1 MPRCVVVAGA
11 NNYLLG
17 AVFVPCSDGVQLLL
31 IRKFLCLLVIWMV
44 VCSPVTADEPA
55 GLAASV
61 LKIRAEF
68 LRLDLDQDERLTLDE
83 FLELRDNKA
92 ELTRDF
98 ALYDF
103 DRSGALSRAEF
114 SSVSGLCPAWIRGSI
129 PDPVND
135 LLENA
140 VSALDESYEQ
150 WNTRPN
156 EYVNS
161 HSFVANFIGSISPE
175 GKKFVTGRILRQA
188 DPDGDGQM
196 NRADARTFLT
206 YQLGMFWGDG
216 HEIREPTGRVLRL
229 DRFLVADVNADGA
242 VTLDEFTS
250 HGWNTRSKE
259 EFERQD
265 AEADG
270 RIAFREYCDYRHTE
284 NYFDAV
290 EWFRKADVDLS
301 GLLDQTEIEKAA
313 DEDRRHLVVSTIAA
327 FDQNRDQLLSLQEF
341 RVSMLGNV
349 NYPWSKRP
357 VDLDRDGLLSYDE
370 FIFHSTDLFQ
380 LQRRL
385 YFHRLD
391 RNRDRRLSPNEF
403 DFNEAKPNAVRIES
417 VDGKSKVVIFQD
429 ENFPILGL
437 PDVASDG
444 TRMLFHRISNDP
456 NIGSQI
462 VLSDLRGEVIAQLCS
477 GRQPSW
483 SADASQFVCAR
494 TVGEGGAGKQIWVM
508 AADGRAGTSIG
519 QGGSPRWSPDGKTI
533 AFFRDNGIVLYDTEK
548 KETRVLVP
556 REAHRYTSLG
566 DGLVWAPDSK
576 RLALLATRPNFTELV
591 VVSVPINAG
600 KKGQVETPP
609 DKDDGRVVSG
619 DVTLEPQRGFASCR
633 SVGQLSWRANGICFA
648 ISSVVNGKGA
658 KQASLQLWVPELN
671 GGAKAV
677 PLISRDVIWKAA
689 SLDKTGKWYVG
700 VSEQ

>member
-1 MPRCVVVAGA
+1 MA
-11 NNYLLG
+11 
-17 AVFVPCSDGVQLLL
+17 
-31 IRKFLCLLVIWMV
+31 

-55 GLAASV
+55 GLAAAV

-68 LRLDLDQDERLTLDE
+68 DRLDLDQDERLILNE
-83 FLELRDNKA
+83 FLQLRDNNA

-196 NRADARTFLT
+196 NRADARNFLT

-229 DRFLVADVNADGA
+229 DRFLVADVNGDGS
-242 VTLDEFTS
+242 VNLDEFTS

-259 EFERQD
+259 EFERLD
-265 AEADG
+265 VEADG
-270 RIAFREYCDYRHTE
+270 RITFREYRDYRHTE

-301 GLLDQTEIEKAA
+301 GFLDLAEIEKAT
-313 DEDRRHLVVSTIAA
+313 DEDRRHLVASTMVA

-341 RVSMLGNV
+341 RVSMLGNM

-357 VDLDRDGLLSYDE
+357 VDLNRDGVLSYDE
-370 FIFHSTDLFQ
+370 FIFHNTDLFQ

-391 RNRDRRLSPNEF
+391 RNRDRRLSLDEF
-403 DFNEAKPNAVRIES
+403 EFNEAKPNAVRMES

-429 ENFPILGL
+429 ENFPVLGL
-437 PDVASDG
+437 PDVAPDG
-444 TRMLFHRISNDP
+444 TRMLFHRMSNDP
-456 NIGSQI
+456 KVGSQI
-462 VLSDLRGEVIAQLCS
+462 VLSDLKGEVITELCS
-477 GRQPSW
+477 GKQPSW

-494 TVGEGGAGKQIWVM
+494 TVGEGVAGKQIWVM
-508 AADGRAGTSIG
+508 AADGRSGSPIG
-519 QGGSPRWSPDGKTI
+519 QGTSPRWSPDGKTI
-533 AFFRDNGIVLYDTEK
+533 ALLRDNGIVLYDTGT
-548 KETRVLVP
+548 KESRVLVP
-556 REAHRYTSLG
+556 REGHRYTSLG

-591 VVSVPINAG
+591 LVSVTNDVDE
-600 KKGQVETPP
+600 KKQRKTAP
-609 DKDDGRVVSG
+609 DKLNVGVASG
-619 DVTLEPQRGFASCR
+619 EVTLDPQRGFASCR
-633 SVGQLSWRANGICFA
+633 SAGQLSWGTNGICFA
-648 ISSVVNGKGA
+648 ISSIVNGKGA
-658 KQASLQLWVPELN
+658 KQASLQLWVPESK
-671 GGAKAV
+671 GGMKTV
-677 PLISRDVIWKAA
+677 PPLSRDVIWKAA
-689 SLDKTGKWYVG
+689 SLEKSGKWYVG
-700 VSEQ
+700 VSEH

>member
-1 MPRCVVVAGA
+1 MA
-11 NNYLLG
+11 
-17 AVFVPCSDGVQLLL
+17 F
-31 IRKFLCLLVIWMV
+31 
-44 VCSPVTADEPA
+44 CSPMTADEPA
-55 GLAASV
+55 ELAASV

-68 LRLDLDQDERLTLDE
+68 DRLDLDQDERLKLDE
-83 FLELRDNKA
+83 FLQLRDNNA

-196 NRADARTFLT
+196 NRADARNFLT

-216 HEIREPTGRVLRL
+216 QEIREPTGRVLRL
-229 DRFLVADVNADGA
+229 DRFLVADVNTDGS
-242 VTLDEFTS
+242 VTLEEFTS
-250 HGWNTRSKE
+250 HGWNARSKE
-259 EFERQD
+259 EFERLD
-265 AEADG
+265 VEADG
-270 RIAFREYCDYRHTE
+270 RITFREYRDYRHTE

-301 GLLDQTEIEKAA
+301 GLLDLAEIEKATG
-313 DEDRRHLVVSTIAA
+313 EDRRHLVASTIAA
-327 FDQNRDQLLSLQEF
+327 FDQNRDQFLSLQEF
-341 RVSMLGNV
+341 RVSMLGNM

-357 VDLDRDGLLSYDE
+357 VDLNRDGVLSYDE
-370 FIFHSTDLFQ
+370 FIFHNTDLFQ

-391 RNRDRRLSPNEF
+391 RNRDRRLTPDEF
-403 DFNEAKPNAVRIES
+403 EFNEAKPNAVRMES
-417 VDGKSKVVIFQD
+417 LDGKSKLVIFQD
-429 ENFPILGL
+429 EKFPVLGL
-437 PDVASDG
+437 PDIAPDG
-444 TRMLFHRISNDP
+444 TRMIFHRRSNDP
-456 NIGSQI
+456 EVGSQI
-462 VLSDLRGEVIAQLCS
+462 VLSDLKGEVVTELCS
-477 GRQPSW
+477 GKQPSW

-494 TVGEGGAGKQIWVM
+494 TVGEGVAGKQIWVM
-508 AADGRAGTSIG
+508 AADGRGGSSIG
-519 QGGSPRWSPDGKTI
+519 QGTSPRWSPDGKTI

-548 KETRVLVP
+548 KESRVLVP
-556 REAHRYTSLG
+556 REGHRYTSLG
-566 DGLVWAPDSK
+566 DGLVWEPDSK

-591 VVSVPINAG
+591 LVAVQNDADREDQVKTPT
-600 KKGQVETPP
+600 KKG
-609 DKDDGRVVSG
+609 DGGVASSE
-619 DVTLEPQRGFASCR
+619 VTLDPQRGFASCR
-633 SVGQLSWRANGICFA
+633 SVGQLSWGANGICFA
-648 ISSVVNGKGA
+648 ISSIVNGKGA

-671 GGAKAV
+671 GGVKAV
-677 PLISRDVIWKAA
+677 PPVSRDVIWKAV
-689 SLDKTGKWYVG
+689 SLEKTGKWYVG
-700 VSEQ
+700 VSEH

>member
-1 MPRCVVVAGA
+1 M
-11 NNYLLG
+11 
-17 AVFVPCSDGVQLLL
+17 F
-31 IRKFLCLLVIWMV
+31 
-44 VCSPVTADEPA
+44 ADEPVE
-55 GLAASV
+55 LAASV

-68 LRLDLDQDERLTLDE
+68 DRLDKDQNERLQLDE
-83 FLELRDNKA
+83 FLLLRENKA

-103 DRSGALSRAEF
+103 DQSGALTRAEF

-150 WNTRPN
+150 WNTRPH

-196 NRADARTFLT
+196 NRADARKFLT

-229 DRFLVADVNADGA
+229 DRFLVADINSDGS
-242 VTLDEFTS
+242 VTLEEFMIE
-250 HGWNTRSKE
+250 GWGTRSKE
-259 EFERQD
+259 DFERLD
-265 AEADG
+265 INEDG
-270 RIAFREYCDYRHTE
+270 RMTFGEYRDYQNTE

-290 EWFRKADVDLS
+290 EWFRQADVDLS
-301 GLLDQTEIEKAA
+301 GLLDATEVEDAA
-313 DEDRRHLVVSTIAA
+313 EEERQHLVASTIAA

-341 RVSMLGNV
+341 RVSMLGNM

-357 VDLDRDGLLSYDE
+357 VDLNRDGVLAYDE
-370 FIFHSTDLFQ
+370 FIFHKTDLFQ

-391 RNRDRRLSPNEF
+391 RNRDRRLTLDEF
-403 DFNEAKPNAVRIES
+403 DFNEAKPNAIRRES
-417 VDGKSKVVIFQD
+417 NVGKSGTVIYQD
-429 ENFPILGL
+429 EEFPVLGL
-437 PDVASDG
+437 PDVSPDG

-456 NIGSQI
+456 KVGSQV
-462 VLSDLRGEVIAQLCS
+462 VLSDLKGEVITELCS
-477 GRQPSW
+477 GKQPSW
-483 SADASQFVCAR
+483 SADGSQFVCAR
-494 TVGEGGAGKQIWVM
+494 TVGDGAAGKQIWVM
-508 AADGRAGTSIG
+508 SADGRGGVSLG
-519 QGGSPRWSPDGKTI
+519 QGTSPRWSPDGKSI
-533 AFFRDNGIVLYDTEK
+533 AFLRDNGIVLYDTKK
-548 KETRVLVP
+548 KESRVLVA
-556 REAHRYTSLG
+556 REEHRYTTLG
-566 DGLVWAPDSK
+566 DALAWESDGQ

-591 VVSVPINAG
+591 LVSVPQNSGQHQLAEPASGKGTEGSRNA
-600 KKGQVETPP
+600 E
-609 DKDDGRVVSG
+609 
-619 DVTLEPQRGFASCR
+619 VTLDAQRGFASCR
-633 SVGQLSWRANGICFA
+633 SVGQLSWGEKGICFA
-648 ISSVVNGKGA
+648 ISPIMNTKATRQVSIK
-658 KQASLQLWVPELN
+658 LWLPRSN
-671 GGAKAV
+671 GGVEA
-677 PLISRDVIWKAA
+677 PLALSPDIRWKAA
-689 SLDKTGKWYVG
+689 SFLRNDEWYIG

>member
-1 MPRCVVVAGA
+1 MA
-11 NNYLLG
+11 
-17 AVFVPCSDGVQLLL
+17 
-31 IRKFLCLLVIWMV
+31 

-55 GLAASV
+55 GLAAAV

-68 LRLDLDQDERLTLDE
+68 DRLDLDQDDRLKLDE
-83 FLELRDNKA
+83 FLQLRDNSA

-196 NRADARTFLT
+196 NRADARNFLT

-229 DRFLVADVNADGA
+229 DRFLVADVNGDGS
-242 VTLDEFTS
+242 VNLDEFTS

-259 EFERQD
+259 EFERLD
-265 AEADG
+265 VEDDG
-270 RIAFREYCDYRHTE
+270 RITFREYRDYRHTE

-301 GLLDQTEIEKAA
+301 GLLDLAEIEKAA
-313 DEDRRHLVVSTIAA
+313 DADRRHLVASTMVA

-341 RVSMLGNV
+341 RVSMLGNM

-357 VDLDRDGLLSYDE
+357 VDLNRDGVLSYDE
-370 FIFHSTDLFQ
+370 FIFHNTDLFQ

-391 RNRDRRLSPNEF
+391 RNRDRRLSPDEF
-403 DFNEAKPNAVRIES
+403 EFNEAKPNAVRMES

-429 ENFPILGL
+429 ENFPVLGL
-437 PDVASDG
+437 PDVAPDG
-444 TRMLFHRISNDP
+444 TRMLFHRMSNDP
-456 NIGSQI
+456 KVGSQI
-462 VLSDLRGEVIAQLCS
+462 VLSDLKGEVITELCS
-477 GRQPSW
+477 GKQPSW

-494 TVGEGGAGKQIWVM
+494 TVGEGVAGKQIWVM
-508 AADGRAGTSIG
+508 AADGRSGSPIG
-519 QGGSPRWSPDGKTI
+519 QGTSPRWSPDGKTI
-533 AFFRDNGIVLYDTEK
+533 AFFRDNGIVLYDTGK
-548 KETRVLVP
+548 KESRVLVP
-556 REAHRYTSLG
+556 REGHRYTSLG

-591 VVSVPINAG
+591 LVSVTNDVDE
-600 KKGQVETPP
+600 KKQRKTAP
-609 DKDDGRVVSG
+609 DKLNGGVASG
-619 DVTLEPQRGFASCR
+619 EVTLDPQRGFASCR
-633 SVGQLSWRANGICFA
+633 SVGQLSWGTNGICFA
-648 ISSVVNGKGA
+648 ISSIVNGKGA
-658 KQASLQLWVPELN
+658 KQASFQVWVPESK
-671 GGAKAV
+671 GGMKAV
-677 PLISRDVIWKAA
+677 PPLSRDVIWKAA
-689 SLDKTGKWYVG
+689 SLEKSGKWYVG
-700 VSEQ
+700 VSEH

>member
-1 MPRCVVVAGA
+1 MA
-11 NNYLLG
+11 
-17 AVFVPCSDGVQLLL
+17 
-31 IRKFLCLLVIWMV
+31 

-55 GLAASV
+55 GLAAAV

-68 LRLDLDQDERLTLDE
+68 DRLDLDQDERLILNE
-83 FLELRDNKA
+83 FLQLRDNNA

-196 NRADARTFLT
+196 NRADARNFLT

-229 DRFLVADVNADGA
+229 DRFLVADVNGDGS
-242 VTLDEFTS
+242 VNLDEFTS

-259 EFERQD
+259 EFERLD
-265 AEADG
+265 VEADG
-270 RIAFREYCDYRHTE
+270 RITFREYRDYRHTE

-301 GLLDQTEIEKAA
+301 GFLDLAEIEKAT
-313 DEDRRHLVVSTIAA
+313 DEDRRHLVASTMVA

-341 RVSMLGNV
+341 RVSMLGNM
-349 NYPWSKRP
+349 NYPWSKRL
-357 VDLDRDGLLSYDE
+357 VDLNRDGVLSYDE
-370 FIFHSTDLFQ
+370 FIFHNTDLFQ

-391 RNRDRRLSPNEF
+391 RNRDRRLSLDEF
-403 DFNEAKPNAVRIES
+403 EFNEAKPNAVRMES

-429 ENFPILGL
+429 ENFPVLGL
-437 PDVASDG
+437 PDVAPDG
-444 TRMLFHRISNDP
+444 TRMLFHRMSNDP
-456 NIGSQI
+456 KVGSQI
-462 VLSDLRGEVIAQLCS
+462 VLSDLKGEVITELCS
-477 GRQPSW
+477 GKQPSW

-494 TVGEGGAGKQIWVM
+494 TVGEGVAGKQIWVM
-508 AADGRAGTSIG
+508 AADGRSGSPIG
-519 QGGSPRWSPDGKTI
+519 QGTSPRWSPDGKTI
-533 AFFRDNGIVLYDTEK
+533 ALLRDNGIVLYDTGT
-548 KETRVLVP
+548 KESRVLVP
-556 REAHRYTSLG
+556 REGHRYTSLG

-591 VVSVPINAG
+591 LVSVTNDVDE
-600 KKGQVETPP
+600 KKQRKTAP
-609 DKDDGRVVSG
+609 DKLNVGVASG
-619 DVTLEPQRGFASCR
+619 EVTLDPQRGFASCR
-633 SVGQLSWRANGICFA
+633 SAGQLSWGINGICFA
-648 ISSVVNGKGA
+648 ISSIVNGKGA
-658 KQASLQLWVPELN
+658 KQASLQLWVPESK
-671 GGAKAV
+671 GGMKAV
-677 PLISRDVIWKAA
+677 PPLSRDVIWKAA
-689 SLDKTGKWYVG
+689 SLEKSGKWYVG
-700 VSEQ
+700 VSEH